1 MTDPTQPDYTPPAAP
16 AAQQPSGGYAPP
28 AYSAPAY
35 PGAAPAPVPGR
46 GLAITGFVLAFLLPL
61 IGMIIS
67 IVATVKLGKIGAPRG
82 LSIAGIIIGAILTVL
97 WVVIAISV
105 AAAVFS
111 GLAVICSELGT
122 GVWEVDGVTYTC
134 G

>member
-1 MTDPTQPDYTPPAAP
+1 MTDPTQPEYTPPAAQ
-16 AAQQPSGGYAPP
+16 AAQQPAAGYP
-28 AYSAPAY
+28 APAY
-35 PGAAPAPVPGR
+35 PGTAAAPAPVPGR

-67 IVATVKLGKIGAPRG
+67 IIATVKLGKIGAPRG
-82 LSIAGIIIGAILTVL
+82 LSIAGIIIGAVLTVL

-105 AAAVFS
+105 AAAVFG

>member
-1 MTDPTQPDYTPPAAP
+1 MTDPTQPDYTPPAA
-16 AAQQPSGGYAPP
+16 QQPAPGYP
-28 AYSAPAY
+28 APAY
-35 PGAAPAPVPGR
+35 PGAAAAPAPVPGR

-67 IVATVKLGKIGAPRG
+67 IIATVKLGKIGAPRG

-97 WVVIAISV
+97 WIVIAISMISLF
-105 AAAVFS
+105 AAIFS
-111 GLAVICSELGT
+111 HCAELGP
-122 GVWEVDGVTYTC
+122 GVWDVDGVTYTC

>member
-1 MTDPTQPDYTPPAAP
+1 MTDPTQPDYTPPAA
-16 AAQQPSGGYAPP
+16 QQPAPGYP
-28 AYSAPAY
+28 APAY
-35 PGAAPAPVPGR
+35 PGAAAAPAPVPGR

-67 IVATVKLGKIGAPRG
+67 IIATVKLGKIGAPRG

-97 WVVIAISV
+97 WIVIAISV
-105 AAAVFS
+105 AAAVFG
-111 GLAVICSELGT
+111 GLAVICSELGP
-122 GVWEVDGVTYTC
+122 GVWDVDGVTYTC